1 MTAMRVALDTNL
13 LVYAQGLDG
22 RTKQRRTVDTIQA
35 LPADLIVVPAQC
47 LGELFNV
54 LVRKGAYSPEA
65 ARNAILNWHNS
76 YAIADTTASVVA
88 SAADVASKHQLNI
101 WDSVILAASA
111 SAGCRLLL
119 SEDLQDGFTWTGL
132 TVANPFASPVHPLL
146 DALLS

>member
-1 MTAMRVALDTNL
+1 
-13 LVYAQGLDG
+13 
-22 RTKQRRTVDTIQA
+22 
-35 LPADLIVVPAQC
+35 
-47 LGELFNV
+47 
-54 LVRKGAYSPEA
+54 VRKGAYSPET

-132 TVANPFASPVHPLL
+132 TVANPFASPIHPLL